1 MIRFR
6 PTFRPNFRHSKAVVA
21 AVATLALGVGV
32 AACGGGD
39 DSRTRN
45 NEVSTTLDEFGNAA
59 STTLFDWQA
68 TTTTEG
74 SGTTDTVDPA
84 QTTVAPGPETS
95 GPETTGPET
104 PDGTATTVPDAT
116 ATTVAAGASTQRIIT
131 QSDGA
136 DGDSFGGAVA
146 LSSDGSTLAVGALYD
161 DVNGNSDQGSVTV
174 FSRSGKNWVEEK
186 VLTQANGAKDDWF
199 GYSVAL
205 SSDGATLAV
214 GTVYAD
220 TNGNAD
226 EGSVSVFARTGGNWS
241 LQKTLTLTGGAAG
254 DLFGY
259 SVALSSD
266 GNTLAAG
273 AISDDIGA
281 NVDQGSVSVFGR
293 TGGAWK
299 EQAVLTQVN
308 GVASSNFGWSLSL
321 SSDGN
326 TLAVGGPNQGVGG
339 KAQQGSAAIFTRA
352 NGTWS

>member
-6 PTFRPNFRHSKAVVA
+6 HNKAVFA
-21 AVATLALGVGV
+21 AVAALALGAGA
-32 AACGGGD
+32 AACGEGG

-45 NEVSTTLDEFGNAA
+45 NEVATTLDEFGNAA
-59 STTLFDWQA
+59 STTLFDWKA

-74 SGTTDTVDPA
+74 SGTSDTVDPA
-84 QTTVAPGPETS
+84 ETTVAPGPETTDAS
-95 GPETTGPET
+95 G
-104 PDGTATTVPDAT
+104 TTVDDAT
-116 ATTVAAGASTQRIIT
+116 ATTITASAGAQNIVT

-146 LSSDGSTLAVGALYD
+146 LSSDGSTLVVGALYD
-161 DVNGNSDQGSVTV
+161 DVNGNADQGSVTV
-174 FSRSGKNWVEEK
+174 FSRAGKNWVEEK
-186 VLTQANGAKDDWF
+186 VLTQSNGAKDDWF

-214 GTVYAD
+214 GAVYAD
-220 TNGNAD
+220 PNGNTD
-226 EGSVSVFARTGGNWS
+226 SGSVSVFARVGGTWS
-241 LQKTLTLTGGAAG
+241 LQKTLTLTSGAAG

-273 AISDDIGA
+273 AISHDIGA
-281 NVDQGSVSVFGR
+281 NVDQGSVSVFAR
-293 TGGAWK
+293 TGAAWK
-299 EQAVLTQVN
+299 EQAVLTQEN
-308 GVASSNFGWSLSL
+308 GVASGNFGWSLSL

-352 NGTWS
+352 NGAWS